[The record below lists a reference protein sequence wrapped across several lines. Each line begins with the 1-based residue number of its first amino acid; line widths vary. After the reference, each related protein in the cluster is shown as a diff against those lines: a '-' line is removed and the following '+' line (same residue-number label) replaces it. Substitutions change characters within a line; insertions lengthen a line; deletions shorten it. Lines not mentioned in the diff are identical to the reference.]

1 MLNARQDSIFSTL
14 VKKRKTINIDLK
26 NERGMKTMGDYME
39 KIKSIPADSFTE
51 AMKEHYGNDDEIF
64 AMINRK
70 TDERAER
77 RMRAEQESEDFDTQ
91 AFAVKFLRYFGV
103 FCILLCIA
111 AFAALGKPFL
121 AVIPS
126 AAFIA
131 VFVSIAVDS
140 NAKRRGWR

>member
-1 MLNARQDSIFSTL
+1 MD
-14 VKKRKTINIDLK
+14 
-26 NERGMKTMGDYME
+26 DYMK
-39 KIKSIPADSFTE
+39 KIRDIPADSFTE

-70 TDERAER
+70 ADERAER
-77 RMRAEQESEDFDTQ
+77 RMRAERESEDFDTQ

-121 AVIPS
+121 AAIPS

>member
-1 MLNARQDSIFSTL
+1 MRNARQDSIFSTRAT
-14 VKKRKTINIDLK
+14 KRKTINIDLK

-51 AMKEHYGNDDEIF
+51 AMKEHHGNDDEIF

-140 NAKRRGWR
+140 NAKRRGRR

>member
-1 MLNARQDSIFSTL
+1 MGGYLGK
-14 VKKRKTINIDLK
+14 VKD
-26 NERGMKTMGDYME
+26 
-39 KIKSIPADSFTE
+39 IPADKFTE
-51 AMKEHYGNDDEIF
+51 AMEDHYGNDDEIF

-77 RMRAEQESEDFDTQ
+77 RMRAERESEDFDTQ

-111 AFAALGKPFL
+111 AFAALGKPCL

-140 NAKRRGWR
+140 NAKRRGR

>member
-1 MLNARQDSIFSTL
+1 MD
-14 VKKRKTINIDLK
+14 
-26 NERGMKTMGDYME
+26 DYMK
-39 KIKSIPADSFTE
+39 KIRDIPADSFTE

-70 TDERAER
+70 ADERAER
-77 RMRAEQESEDFDTQ
+77 RMRAERESEDFDTQ
-91 AFAVKFLRYFGV
+91 AFAVKFLRHFGV

-111 AFAALGKPFL
+111 AFTALGKPFL

>member
-1 MLNARQDSIFSTL
+1 MD
-14 VKKRKTINIDLK
+14 
-26 NERGMKTMGDYME
+26 DYMK
-39 KIKSIPADSFTE
+39 KIRDIPADSFTE

-70 TDERAER
+70 ADERAER
-77 RMRAEQESEDFDTQ
+77 RMRAKRESEDFDTQ
-91 AFAVKFLRYFGV
+91 TFAVKCLRYFGV

-131 VFVSIAVDS
+131 VFVGIAVDS
-140 NAKRRGWR
+140 NAKRRGRR

>member
-1 MLNARQDSIFSTL
+1 MD
-14 VKKRKTINIDLK
+14 
-26 NERGMKTMGDYME
+26 DYMK
-39 KIKSIPADSFTE
+39 KIRDIPADSFTE
-51 AMKEHYGNDDEIF
+51 AMKEHYCNDDEIF

-77 RMRAEQESEDFDTQ
+77 RMRAERESEDFDTQ

-140 NAKRRGWR
+140 NAKRRGRR